1 MRTCINFFTRAIYDD
16 ISSSFSSG
24 YQVVQKR
31 FVKRAF
37 EQCGGN
43 CLVPT
48 KESVVEEY
56 VLQASTYF

>member
-1 MRTCINFFTRAIYDD
+1 MKTCINFFTRVRYDD
-16 ISSSFSSG
+16 ISSSSSG

-31 FVKRAF
+31 FVKRVF